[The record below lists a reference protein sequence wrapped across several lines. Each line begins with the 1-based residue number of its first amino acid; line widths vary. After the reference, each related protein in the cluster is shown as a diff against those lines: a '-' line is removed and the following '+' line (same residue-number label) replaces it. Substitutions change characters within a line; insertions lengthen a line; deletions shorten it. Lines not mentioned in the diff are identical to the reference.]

1 MSKYKKQLTD
11 MATKFVSFLAQH
23 GVDAYPTFADIQEFS
38 LPINFFYNSQFNL
51 YYSPKKD
58 SYKVYVNRG
67 TDSDS
72 SRIMDLWDEFNGVK
86 VGKKSPHENKGISV
100 YTDGSYLDGMVGF
113 GAVILKDGKKIF
125 ELSGRLIGESVRERN
140 IAGEV
145 EAVIQA
151 LSFCM
156 HNGLSPINVYY
167 DLKNIGHWARRE
179 WKANSIS
186 AQRLQTRVNTFKG
199 IVNFVKVTAH
209 TGVVWNEYVDALA
222 KKGATQTA
230 FVVSDEQP
238 IGVQDPLKP
247 PVQVPE
253 KEEVVD
259 EQFNSLWKEQTD
271 KIIDLLYSG
280 APDEIVS
287 AGLEFI
293 SGSKP
298 RKWSFEILAEI
309 DDKKVC
315 TIIIHYTKMG
325 VLSSYTFS
333 DDTFSQRFPEIKNS
347 LDYAIKKLKL
357 FKELYK

>member
-1 MSKYKKQLTD
+1 
-11 MATKFVSFLAQH
+11 MATKFVSYLAQR
-23 GVDAYPTFADIQEFS
+23 GVDAYPAFADIQEFS

-72 SRIMDLWDEFNGVK
+72 SRIMDLWDEFSGVK
-86 VGKKSPHENKGISV
+86 VGKKNPHEKNGISV
-100 YTDGSYLDGMVGF
+100 YTDGSYTDGMVGF

-125 ELSGRLIGESVRERN
+125 EISGRLVGESVRERN

-167 DLKNIGHWARRE
+167 DLKNIGNWARSE

-186 AQRLQTRVNTFKG
+186 AQRLQTCVNTFIGK
-199 IVNFVKVTAH
+199 VNFVKVSAH
-209 TGVVWNEYVDALA
+209 TGVVWNEYVDSLA
-222 KKGATQTA
+222 KKGALQTT
-230 FVVSDEQP
+230 FVVSDEHP
-238 IGVQDPLKP
+238 IGVQEPQKP
-247 PVQVPE
+247 QVQAPE
-253 KEEVVD
+253 SEEVVD

-271 KIIDLLYSG
+271 KIIDILYSG
-280 APDEIVS
+280 APDEIVG
-287 AGLEFI
+287 ANLELV

-298 RKWSFEILAEI
+298 RKWSFEVIAEI
-309 DDKKVC
+309 DSKKVC
-315 TIIIHYTKMG
+315 TITMHYSKSG
-325 VLSSYTFS
+325 SLSSYTFS
-333 DDTFSQRFPEIKNS
+333 DQTFQNRFPEIKNS
-347 LDYAIKKLKL
+347 LEYAVKKLKL